1 MFVYK
6 KLAYILYAFLVL
18 FVIQPNLLFG
28 VDENSDFDLNFQ
40 KADVQGT
47 FVLYDVEQNKF
58 EIYNNAR
65 SIKRY
70 SPASTFKITNSL
82 IGLATGTLKDV
93 EELVP
98 YIGPDNP
105 FIPEWKR
112 DMGLREAI
120 KLSNVPIYQE
130 LARRIGLK
138 QMKQHIVLLN
148 YGNENIG
155 EHIDRFWLDGTLQI
169 SALEQ
174 VLFLTKLAQKILPY
188 SDKTQQSIHDILL
201 LEQKKDLRLYG
212 KTGWQ
217 NAPNEGI
224 GWFVGWLEKSN
235 KLYIFALN
243 IDIKSSLDAKKRVE
257 LSRACLVSAG
267 LLLN

>member
-1 MFVYK
+1 MFIYK

-18 FVIQPNLLFG
+18 SVIQPNLLFG
-28 VDENSDFDLNFQ
+28 LDENSDFGLNFQ

-58 EIYNNAR
+58 EVHNNIR
-65 SIKRY
+65 STKRY
-70 SPASTFKITNSL
+70 SPASTFKIVNSL
-82 IGLATGTLKDV
+82 IGLATGTLRDV
-93 EELVP
+93 EESLP
-98 YIGPDNP
+98 YTGPETP
-105 FIPEWKR
+105 FIPEWKH

-138 QMKQHIVLLN
+138 KMKQHMVLLN
-148 YGNENIG
+148 YGNEDVG
-155 EHIDRFWLDGTLQI
+155 EHIDRFWLNGTLQI
-169 SALEQ
+169 SAFEQ
-174 VLFLTKLAQKILPY
+174 VLFLTKLAQKTLPY
-188 SDKTQQSIHDILL
+188 PDEVQRSLHDILL
-201 LEQKKDLRLYG
+201 LEEKKDWKLYG

-217 NAPNEGI
+217 NAPDEGV

-243 IDIKSSLDAKKRVE
+243 IDIKSTLDAKKRVE
-257 LSRACLVSAG
+257 LGRTCLNSAG
-267 LLLN
+267 LLLD